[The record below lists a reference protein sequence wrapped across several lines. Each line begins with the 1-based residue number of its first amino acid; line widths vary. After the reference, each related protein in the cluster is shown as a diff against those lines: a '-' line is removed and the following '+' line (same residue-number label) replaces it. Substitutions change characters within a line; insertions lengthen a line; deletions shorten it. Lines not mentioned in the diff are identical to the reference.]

1 MADPRPAADRSGT
14 DAPTPPLTAG
24 EWRDAL
30 VADGKTFADVTA
42 TYRTWDDLHTL
53 TPTDER
59 TEITDG

>member
-1 MADPRPAADRSGT
+1 MADPQLATDSPSGT
-14 DAPTPPLTAG
+14 DPASRPLTAG

-30 VADGKTFADVTA
+30 VQSGMTFGDVTA

-59 TEITDG
+59 TETDG

>member
-1 MADPRPAADRSGT
+1 MVNPTPAADSTSGT
-14 DAPTPPLTAG
+14 DPASRPLTAG

-30 VADGKTFADVTA
+30 VQSGMTFGEVTE

-59 TEITDG
+59 TETDG